1 MKRTTK
7 YVALDVHQATT
18 VASVREESG
27 RVIARSI
34 LPTEEGTILE
44 FLKGMR
50 GAIQVA
56 FEEGTQAQ
64 WLYDLLVPVVDRVLV
79 CDRRGKSRQGN
90 KGDQVDADEL
100 SELLR
105 RGALRAVYH
114 GSPHRSTL
122 RELTRTY
129 QNVVEDATR
138 VMLRL
143 KALFRARGMKAPGR
157 GVYHP
162 KNREEWLAK
171 LAGDGVRLRA
181 QTLYAQLDVLRELRP
196 RVKAAMVA
204 EARRDPAWVVLGSIP
219 FLGPVRVAL
228 LLAIMRTPWRFRTK
242 RNLWAYCGLAVVT
255 HATAEYALVDGRP
268 VRRRRAPMTR
278 GLNRNYNRELKDV
291 FKGAATA
298 ATGRPGPLQDFYEGM
313 IARGM
318 REELARVTL
327 TRKLA
332 ALTLRLWKKGE
343 RYDPEKLT
351 MQAR

>member
-7 YVALDVHQATT
+7 YVAFDVHQATT

-27 RVIARSI
+27 RVLARSI
-34 LPTEEGTILE
+34 IPTEEAAILE

-50 GAIQVA
+50 GSIHVT

-64 WLYDLLVPVVDRVLV
+64 WLYDLLVPVVDRVVV

-105 RGALRAVYH
+105 CGRLRAVYH

-129 QNVVEDATR
+129 QNVVEDSTR

-143 KALFRARGMKAPGR
+143 KAMFRARGTKTPGK

-171 LAGDGVRLRA
+171 LADNGACFRA
-181 QTLYAQLDVLRELRP
+181 QTLYAQLDVLRELRLWC
-196 RVKAAMVA
+196 M
-204 EARRDPAWVVLGSIP
+204 AR
-219 FLGPVRVAL
+219 
-228 LLAIMRTPWRFRTK
+228 T
-242 RNLWAYCGLAVVT
+242 
-255 HATAEYALVDGRP
+255 
-268 VRRRRAPMTR
+268 
-278 GLNRNYNRELKDV
+278 
-291 FKGAATA
+291 
-298 ATGRPGPLQDFYEGM
+298 
-313 IARGM
+313 
-318 REELARVTL
+318 
-327 TRKLA
+327 
-332 ALTLRLWKKGE
+332 
-343 RYDPEKLT
+343 
-351 MQAR
+351 